1 MVGSSC
7 SFNTL
12 GYQTAMFRGA
22 GGARTAT
29 MEVIVLGEVVVAR

>member
-1 MVGSSC
+1 
-7 SFNTL
+7 
-12 GYQTAMFRGA
+12 MFRGA